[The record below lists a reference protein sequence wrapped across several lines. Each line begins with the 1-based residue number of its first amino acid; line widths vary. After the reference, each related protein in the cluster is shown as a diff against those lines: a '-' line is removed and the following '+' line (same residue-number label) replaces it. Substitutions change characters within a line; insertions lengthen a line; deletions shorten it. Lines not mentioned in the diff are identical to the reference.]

1 MTGQS
6 IKGVEETQR
15 RVEQGLLP
23 EAPLRSQV
31 VTPQTLAARMAL
43 LDVPGVSV
51 AVIADGEL
59 AWARGYGVRQA
70 GESAPVTEQTLFQ
83 AASISKPTTA
93 VAVMRLVQE
102 GRLDLD
108 EDAQA
113 YLRSWRIPANGDW
126 QPRITLRHL
135 LSHTAGATIHGFPG
149 YRRDHALPTLQ
160 QVLDGAAPANT
171 GPICVNTVPGGQF
184 RYSGGGTT
192 IVQQLLMDVTGQP
205 FPVLMRDLVLAPLGM
220 EHSTYEQP
228 LPRERWSEAASGH
241 RYGGG
246 TVDGDWHVYPEM
258 AAAGL
263 WTTPTD
269 LARLALEVQAVR
281 AGQPGKVLTRAS
293 VDTMLVT
300 QAGGPVGIGFFIEGE
315 GAQLR
320 FGHGGS
326 NEGFKCQLVAYAE
339 LGLGAAI
346 MTNGDPG
353 WQVGAEVLGA
363 IARAYNWPLGPK
375 DQVGFFAPPRHPA
388 AGMGSPDEAYVGDY
402 ALRPDFPVRVARTD
416 TRLTLQ
422 LPGQPPLALHPSSG
436 TEYYAEALDVE
447 VTFRRDE
454 TDTVGSLVLRQNG
467 SDLEARRVPG
477 AAEGGR

>member
-23 EAPLRSQV
+23 ESPLRSQLV
-31 VTPQTLAARMAL
+31 SPQTLAARMAL
-43 LDVPGVSV
+43 LNVPGVSV

-83 AASISKPTTA
+83 AASISKPITA
-93 VAVMRLVQE
+93 VAVMLLVQE

-108 EDAQA
+108 EDVQA
-113 YLRSWRIPANGDW
+113 YLRSWRIPAHGDW

-135 LSHTAGATIHGFPG
+135 LSHTAGATVHGFPG
-149 YRRDHALPTLQ
+149 YRHDHAVPTLQ

-171 GPICVNTVPGGQF
+171 GPLCVNIVPGGQF

-246 TVDGDWHVYPEM
+246 TVDGEWHVYPEM

-269 LARLALEVQAVR
+269 LVRLALEVQAIR
-281 AGQPGKVLTRAS
+281 AGRPGKVLTRAS
-293 VDTMLVT
+293 VDTMLVA

-315 GAQLR
+315 GAHLR

-326 NEGFKCQLVAYAE
+326 NRLVAE
-339 LGLGAAI
+339 
-346 MTNGDPG
+346 
-353 WQVGAEVLGA
+353 
-363 IARAYNWPLGPK
+363 
-375 DQVGFFAPPRHPA
+375 
-388 AGMGSPDEAYVGDY
+388 
-402 ALRPDFPVRVARTD
+402 
-416 TRLTLQ
+416 
-422 LPGQPPLALHPSSG
+422 
-436 TEYYAEALDVE
+436 
-447 VTFRRDE
+447 
-454 TDTVGSLVLRQNG
+454 
-467 SDLEARRVPG
+467 
-477 AAEGGR
+477 